1 MDTETLL
8 TTTRSVRRK
17 LDLDRPV
24 DEGLLEDCVR
34 VAQQAPAAGML
45 LDAQRWVI
53 VRDPDLRAEIAKIVR
68 AEAIPTMAKYGHLAS
83 EAVMRSARHLVD
95 NLGRVPAL
103 AIPCMIGRPPSDPVI
118 QNGYYGSVYPAIWS
132 FQLALRSKGLGSSMC
147 AYHLPAREA
156 EVAKLLGIPEDVAQ
170 ISLLAVAHTTQ
181 RDFSPAAR
189 RPAGEILS
197 FDRWARSA

>member
-24 DEGLLEDCVR
+24 EEGLLEDCVR
-34 VAQQAPAAGML
+34 IAQQAPAAGML
-45 LDAQRWVI
+45 LDSQRWVI
-53 VRDPDLRAEIAKIVR
+53 VRDPELRAEVANIVR
-68 AEAIPTMAKYGHLAS
+68 AEAIPTIAKYGHLTSDAI
-83 EAVMRSARHLVD
+83 MRSARHLVD

-118 QNGYYGSVYPAIWS
+118 QSGYYGSVYPAIWS

-156 EVAKLLGIPEDVAQ
+156 EVAELLGIPGDVAQ

-181 RDFSPAAR
+181 RDFSPAVR

-197 FDRWARSA
+197 FDRWGPAA